1 MTDCRRRFLLQY
13 FGEGPTDEATARK
26 LVKPGPFS

>member
-1 MTDCRRRFLLQY
+1 MCPAY
-13 FGEGPTDEATARK
+13 GEGPTDEKTARK